1 MTVRRDDIRSD
12 GVRTRRRWAIA
23 GLAVYAAAAAV
34 ILLAP
39 VSYGGIIHAI
49 ANVLRGIPGMPAF
62 GDGWVE
68 FTANIALF
76 VPMGFLLTLLFR
88 HPWYGAILA
97 VVVSAGVEI
106 AQIVIPDRQPSLRDI
121 VSNSIGAVI
130 GAFLAWLIVLLPA
143 RLRERRRAREASAD
157 AADDAGGQTA

>member
-1 MTVRRDDIRSD
+1 VTDP

-23 GLAVYAAAAAV
+23 GLVVYGVAAAV

-49 ANVLRGIPGMPAF
+49 ADVIRSIPGMPVF

-68 FTANIALF
+68 FTANIVLF
-76 VPMGFLLTLLFR
+76 VPMGFFLTLLFR
-88 HPWYGAILA
+88 HPWYGAILG

-121 VSNSIGAVI
+121 ISNSIGAAV
-130 GAFLAWLIVLLPA
+130 GAFLAWLIVLVPA
-143 RLRERRRAREASAD
+143 HRRAKRRAREAERD
-157 AADDAGGQTA
+157 AAAQPAADVSGPPA